1 MATRKTKSTE
11 NRGFLIYDKDKIV
24 NGGISPINLSTLKP
38 GTVYNLEIV
47 AVENNIESARV
58 PVPQFTTVASEV

>member
-1 MATRKTKSTE
+1 MTNKSTE

-24 NGGISPINLSTLKP
+24 NGGLSPINLSTLEP

-58 PVPQFTTVASEV
+58 PVPQFTTVALEE